1 EPSQQDLFSAAA
13 PYNFGHFNDSEI
25 TKDLNDIDS
34 AKSENPTYRKAAFVK
49 YQEDMN
55 KKAYVVPTNFSLS
68 YTPVNKRVVGMTLD
82 YGAMNTWSE
91 IGVSSAK
98 LATK

>member
-1 EPSQQDLFSAAA
+1 GHGQPSGPGHPRGAHPEPA
-13 PYNFGHFNDSEI
+13 PTAPAH
-25 TKDLNDIDS
+25 
-34 AKSENPTYRKAAFVK
+34 AFVK

-55 KKAYVVPTNFSLS
+55 KKAYVIPTNFMLN
-68 YTPVNKRVVGMTLD
+68 YTPVNKRVVGMTHD

>member
-1 EPSQQDLFSAAA
+1 M
-13 PYNFGHFNDSEI
+13 I
-25 TKDLNDIDS
+25 
-34 AKSENPTYRKAAFVK
+34 
-49 YQEDMN
+49 
-55 KKAYVVPTNFSLS
+55 PTNFMLN

>member
-1 EPSQQDLFSAAA
+1 MFSASA